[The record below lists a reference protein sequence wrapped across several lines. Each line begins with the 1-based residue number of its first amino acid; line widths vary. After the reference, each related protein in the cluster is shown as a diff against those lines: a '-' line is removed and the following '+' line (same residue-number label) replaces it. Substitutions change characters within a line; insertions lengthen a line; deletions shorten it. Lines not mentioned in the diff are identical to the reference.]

1 MTQRVDIDGAATGP
15 LRGVRVVDFTAV
27 YSGPIAASILGDQGA
42 EVIKVESAAGDLMR
56 RGLPKSNGL
65 GSAFA
70 TMNRNKKSLCI
81 DLQTEQGKDVAR
93 RLIATADV
101 VMENFRPGV
110 MDRLGLGYDTFKAA
124 QPKLVYASINGMG
137 DTGPY
142 AKRRVYDAVI
152 QALSGFTTL
161 QTGDHP
167 QMINSLV
174 CDKVTSLTA
183 AQAVVAALFQ
193 AERSGQGQKVDLSM
207 LDANLYFLWPDV
219 MNNFTFLAEGLEQ
232 MPPIDHSL
240 FLRKTKDGWIATMP
254 VQQNE
259 VLGSFR
265 ALGVEHLFGDE
276 RFSTFEARAR
286 NRALLRELMDEAY
299 AKFTT
304 AELCE
309 LMEAED
315 VPYSNINRREDIP
328 EDPQISAMGALWS
341 YEHPIAGEVR
351 SPRPPAQFRA
361 TPSNLHAHTPLLGE
375 HNEEILVGLGLDEAA
390 VQELARQGVIYADEP
405 PTTQAGGSMR

>member
-1 MTQRVDIDGAATGP
+1 MVQHVDLGGPPTGP
-15 LRGVRVVDFTAV
+15 LQGVRVVDFTAV

-56 RGLPKSNGL
+56 RGLPKSNGM
-65 GSAFA
+65 GSAFT
-70 TMNRNKKSLCI
+70 TMNRNKKSLCV
-81 DLQTEQGKDVAR
+81 DLQTAAGKDIAR
-93 RLIATADV
+93 KLISTADV

-110 MDRLGLGYDTFKAA
+110 MQRLGLGYDSFKDA

-142 AKRRVYDAVI
+142 AKRRVYDAII

-161 QTGDHP
+161 QGNQEP
-167 QMINSLV
+167 QMVNSLV
-174 CDKVTSLTA
+174 CDKITSLTA
-183 AQAVVAALFQ
+183 AQAVVSALFQ
-193 AERSGQGQKVDLSM
+193 AERTGRGQKVDVSM

-219 MNNFTFLAEGLEQ
+219 MNNFTFTAEGLEQ

-265 ALGVEHLFGDE
+265 ALEVEHLFGDE
-276 RFSTFEARAR
+276 RFNTFEARAR

-304 AELCE
+304 AQLCE
-309 LMEAED
+309 RMEAED
-315 VPYSNINRREDIP
+315 VPYSNINMREDIP
-328 EDPQISAMGALWS
+328 NDPQIEAMGALWS

-351 SPRPPAQFRA
+351 TPRPSAQFRE
-361 TPSNLHAHTPLLGE
+361 TPSNIHAHTPLLGE
-375 HNEEILVGLGLDEAA
+375 HNGEILTSLGFDLSA
-390 VQELARQGVIYADEP
+390 VMELAEQGVIYADEP
-405 PTTQAGGSMR
+405 PAI